1 VEPGVR
7 LEVRVL
13 DPGLPLPRYAS
24 AGDAGLDLLAAE
36 DTSLEPGERAAIPT
50 GIAVAIPEGHAGFVH
65 ARSGRALKEG
75 LALVNAPG
83 LIDSGYRGEI
93 KVIVVNLDPRSP
105 IDIRRGDKIA
115 QLVVQPVATVDPAIV
130 DELPPSDR
138 GEGGFGSTGR

>member
-1 VEPGVR
+1 VR
-7 LEVRVL
+7 LQVRVL

-24 AGDAGLDLLAAE
+24 TGDAGLDLFAAE

-50 GIAVAIPEGHAGFVH
+50 GISVSIPKGHAGFVH

-93 KVIVVNLDPRSP
+93 KVLVVNLDARSP
-105 IDIRRGDKIA
+105 IDIKRGDKIA
-115 QLVVQPVATVDPAIV
+115 QLVIQPVATVDPVIV
-130 DELPPSDR
+130 EELPPSDR